1 MINRQQAKKI
11 GLILGPILFVVVLFS
26 PIAQDLPWEARIVLA
41 LTFWMGSWWITE
53 AIPIYVTA
61 LLPVVIF
68 PSLNVTDLGE
78 TSANYAD
85 RIVFLFLGGF
95 ILAKAV
101 EKSNLHRRFALNML
115 KIFGTNP
122 KYIVASFMMVTGF
135 LSGWMSNTATTMLML
150 PIAAAVISQF
160 QNKQDKDKFGL
171 CLMLSVAYSASIGGM
186 STLIGT
192 PPNAILASLSSS
204 LADVEVTFGEW
215 LIVGLP
221 ISAISL
227 VVAWLYMVNIGV
239 NIRGIKPVAEEKG
252 MIGKKLSELGR
263 ITGDE
268 ILVAGVFAATATAW
282 ITRGLLWQDL
292 LPMVDDSTIAIA
304 AAISLFLIPSI
315 SSNRNRH
322 IKGNNRDDIEHTRDK
337 KRSRGGGGGSSSP
350 NHKEVDEESD
360 DDNNNN
366 NRRQDLT
373 QSNGGE
379 NEIGKTRNG
388 NNGSKRLMDWKTAV
402 TIPWGVIILIGG
414 GLALANAYTETGLD
428 EWIAERLVFLQGI
441 NYLVVIFVI
450 VAVAIFTSEIVSNT
464 ASAALLIPISASLA
478 ASLGIDPLLLMIPL
492 TIATSFGFVMPV
504 GTPPNAI
511 VFASGY
517 VTIPKMA
524 RAGLPLDIIGIVL
537 VTILTTL
544 LVPLIWS

>member
-68 PSLNVTDLGE
+68 PSLNITDLGE

-252 MIGKKLSELGR
+252 IIGKKLSELGR

-315 SSNRNRH
+315 SSNRNGH
-322 IKGNNRDDIEHTRDK
+322 KKGNRENIEHTQDK
-337 KRSRGGGGGSSSP
+337 KKSGSRP
-350 NHKEVDEESD
+350 YQKEGD
-360 DDNNNN
+360 DD
-366 NRRQDLT
+366 RRDDPAKIN
-373 QSNGGE
+373 SKEDNIE
-379 NEIGKTRNG
+379 RKTNG
-388 NNGSKRLMDWKTAV
+388 NDIGKRLMDWKTAV
-402 TIPWGVIILIGG
+402 TIPWGVILLIGG
-414 GLALANAYTETGLD
+414 GLALANAYSATGLD
-428 EWIAERLVFLQGI
+428 EWIAEKLVFLQGMH
-441 NYLVVIFVI
+441 YLIVIFVI
-450 VAVAIFTSEIVSNT
+450 VAVAIFVSEIISNT

-478 ASLGIDPLLLMIPL
+478 TAIGIDPLLLMIPL

-517 VTIPKMA
+517 VTVPKMA

-537 VTILTTL
+537 VTMLTTL
-544 LVPLIWS
+544 LVPLVWS

>member
-11 GLILGPILFVVVLFS
+11 GLILGPTLFLVVLFS

-41 LTFWMGSWWITE
+41 STFWMGSWWITE

-61 LLPVVIF
+61 LMPLVIF
-68 PSLNVTDLGE
+68 PTLNVTTLGE
-78 TSANYAD
+78 TSTNYAD

-150 PIAAAVISQF
+150 PIAAAVIAQF
-160 QNKQDKDKFGL
+160 KNKQDRDQFGL
-171 CLMLSVAYSASIGGM
+171 CLMLSVAYAASIGGM
-186 STLIGT
+186 ATLIGT

-204 LADVEVTFGEW
+204 LADVEVTFGQW
-215 LIVGLP
+215 LIIGLP

-227 VVAWLYMVNIGV
+227 VVAWLYMINIGV
-239 NIRGIKPVAEEKG
+239 NIRGIKRVAEEKG

-268 ILVAGVFAATATAW
+268 ILVAGIFAATATAW

-315 SSNRNRH
+315 SSNRRTGH
-322 IKGNNRDDIEHTRDK
+322 KKGNHDSVERTPEEK
-337 KRSRGGGGGSSSP
+337 KSGGSNSSRP
-350 NHKEVDEESD
+350 DQNETDDYLEETKQDVTQVKGEKEF
-360 DDNNNN
+360 
-366 NRRQDLT
+366 
-373 QSNGGE
+373 GE
-379 NEIGKTRNG
+379 TE
-388 NNGSKRLMDWKTAV
+388 NGSNSSSSRLMDWKTAV

-414 GLALANAYTETGLD
+414 GLALANAYTATGLD
-428 EWIAERLVFLQGI
+428 EWIADQLVFLQGI
-441 NYLVVIFVI
+441 NYLIVIFVI
-450 VAVAIFTSEIVSNT
+450 VAVAVFTSEIVSNT

-478 ASLGIDPLLLMIPL
+478 VSLGIDPLLLMIPL

-524 RAGLPLDIIGIVL
+524 RAGLPLDIIGILL
-537 VTILTTL
+537 VTALTTL
-544 LVPLIWS
+544 LVPLIWT

>member
-1 MINRQQAKKI
+1 MINRQQAKRI
-11 GLILGPILFVVVLFS
+11 GLFLGPILFFVVLFS

-41 LTFWMGSWWITE
+41 STFWMGSWWITE

-61 LLPVVIF
+61 IMPLVIF

-160 QNKQDKDKFGL
+160 KNKQDRDKFGL

-192 PPNAILASLSSS
+192 PPNAILSSLSSS
-204 LADVEVTFGEW
+204 LADVQVTFGEW
-215 LIVGLP
+215 LIIGLP

-227 VVAWLYMVNIGV
+227 VVAWLYMINFGV
-239 NIRGIKPVAEEKG
+239 NIRGIKRVAEEKG
-252 MIGKKLSELGR
+252 MIGKKLSEMGR

-268 ILVAGVFAATATAW
+268 ILVAGIFAATATAW

-292 LPMVDDSTIAIA
+292 LPMVDDSTIAIV

-315 SSNRNRH
+315 SSNRTGH
-322 IKGNNRDDIEHTRDK
+322 KKGNRDNNIEQAQEVK
-337 KRSRGGGGGSSSP
+337 KSGNSDSSRT
-350 NHKEVDEESD
+350 NKKETD
-360 DDNNNN
+360 DDYDDDRN
-366 NRRQDLT
+366 QDFT
-373 QSNGGE
+373 PINKKDEFGE
-379 NEIGKTRNG
+379 TRNG
-388 NNGSKRLMDWKTAV
+388 NNSSARLMDWKTAV
-402 TIPWGVIILIGG
+402 TIPWGVILLIGG
-414 GLALANAYTETGLD
+414 GLALANAYTATGLD
-428 EWIAERLVFLQGI
+428 EWIAGQLMFLQGV
-441 NYLVVIFVI
+441 NYLLVIFVI

-478 ASLGIDPLLLMIPL
+478 VSLGIDPLLLMIPL

-517 VTIPKMA
+517 VTVPKMA

-537 VTILTTL
+537 VTALTTL

>member
-1 MINRQQAKKI
+1 MINRQQAKKM
-11 GLILGPILFVVVLFS
+11 GLILGPILFLVVLFS

-41 LTFWMGSWWITE
+41 STFWMGSWWITE

-101 EKSNLHRRFALNML
+101 EKSNLHRRFALNIL

-204 LADVEVTFGEW
+204 LAGVEVTFGEW

-252 MIGKKLSELGR
+252 MIERKLSELGR

-315 SSNRNRH
+315 SPNRKGHKKINREN
-322 IKGNNRDDIEHTRDK
+322 IDYTEEKQEN
-337 KRSRGGGGGSSSP
+337 SSP
-350 NHKEVDEESD
+350 YSKSHEHDGRHNI
-360 DDNNNN
+360 
-366 NRRQDLT
+366 
-373 QSNGGE
+373 
-379 NEIGKTRNG
+379 NEINSGNEIEETKNG
-388 NNGSKRLMDWKTAV
+388 NNNGKRLMNWKTAI
-402 TIPWGVIILIGG
+402 TIPWGVILLIGG

-428 EWIAERLVFLQGI
+428 EWIAEQLVFLQGI
-441 NYLVVIFVI
+441 NYLLVIFVI
-450 VAVAIFTSEIVSNT
+450 VAVAIFVGEIVSNT

-478 ASLGIDPLLLMIPL
+478 VSLGMDPLLLMIPL

-524 RAGLPLDIIGIVL
+524 RAGLPLDIIGIVM
-537 VTILTTL
+537 VTVLTTL
-544 LVPLIWS
+544 LVPLVWS

>member
-1 MINRQQAKKI
+1 MINRQQAKRI
-11 GLILGPILFVVVLFS
+11 GLFLGPTLFLVVLFS

-41 LTFWMGSWWITE
+41 STFWMGSWWITE

-61 LLPVVIF
+61 LMPLIIF
-68 PSLNVTDLGE
+68 PSLNVTNLGE

-95 ILAKAV
+95 ILAKGV

-160 QNKQDKDKFGL
+160 KNKQDRDKFGL

-215 LIVGLP
+215 LIIGLP

-227 VVAWLYMVNIGV
+227 VVAWLYMINIGV
-239 NIRGIKPVAEEKG
+239 NIRGIKRVAEEKG

-268 ILVAGVFAATATAW
+268 ILVAGIFAATATAW

-292 LPMVDDSTIAIA
+292 LPMVDDSTIAIV
-304 AAISLFLIPSI
+304 AAISLFLVPSI
-315 SSNRNRH
+315 SSSRNGH
-322 IKGNNRDDIEHTRDK
+322 KKGSLDSIAHSPDEEK
-337 KRSRGGGGGSSSP
+337 SSSIRP
-350 NHKEVDEESD
+350 NQKEIDNDAD
-360 DDNNNN
+360 DY
-366 NRRQDLT
+366 RKQDLIRA
-373 QSNGGE
+373 NGE
-379 NEIGKTRNG
+379 NEFEETRNG
-388 NNGSKRLMDWKTAV
+388 NNRGARLMDWKTAV
-402 TIPWGVIILIGG
+402 TIPWGVILLIGG
-414 GLALANAYTETGLD
+414 GLALANAYTATGLD
-428 EWIAERLVFLQGI
+428 EWIAEQLVFLQGI
-441 NYLVVIFVI
+441 NYLLVIFVI
-450 VAVAIFTSEIVSNT
+450 VAVAIFTSEIISNT

-478 ASLGIDPLLLMIPL
+478 VSLGIDPLLLMIPL

-537 VTILTTL
+537 VTALTTL
-544 LVPLIWS
+544 LVPLLWS

>member
-1 MINRQQAKKI
+1 MINRQQAKRI
-11 GLILGPILFVVVLFS
+11 GLFLGPILFLVVLFS

-41 LTFWMGSWWITE
+41 STFWMGSWWITE

-61 LLPVVIF
+61 LMPLIIF
-68 PSLNVTDLGE
+68 PSLNVTNLGE

-95 ILAKAV
+95 ILAKGV
-101 EKSNLHRRFALNML
+101 EKSDLHRRFALNML

-160 QNKQDKDKFGL
+160 KNKQDRDKFGL

-192 PPNAILASLSSS
+192 PPNAILSSLSSS
-204 LADVEVTFGEW
+204 LADVEVTFGQW
-215 LIVGLP
+215 LIIGLP

-227 VVAWLYMVNIGV
+227 VVAWLYMINFGV
-239 NIRGIKPVAEEKG
+239 NIRGIKRVAEEKG
-252 MIGKKLSELGR
+252 MIGKKLSEMGR

-268 ILVAGVFAATATAW
+268 ILVAGVFAATAAAW

-292 LPMVDDSTIAIA
+292 LPMVDDSTIAIV

-315 SSNRNRH
+315 SSNRTGH
-322 IKGNNRDDIEHTRDK
+322 KKGNRDNNIEQAQEVK
-337 KRSRGGGGGSSSP
+337 KGGNSDSSRT
-350 NHKEVDEESD
+350 NQKETDNDDYD
-360 DDNNNN
+360 DDRNQDFTQINNK
-366 NRRQDLT
+366 DEF
-373 QSNGGE
+373 GE
-379 NEIGKTRNG
+379 TRNG
-388 NNGSKRLMDWKTAV
+388 NNSSARLMDWKTAV
-402 TIPWGVIILIGG
+402 TIPWGVILLIGG
-414 GLALANAYTETGLD
+414 GLALANAYTATGLD
-428 EWIAERLVFLQGI
+428 EWIAEQLVFLQGL
-441 NYLVVIFVI
+441 NYLLVIFVI
-450 VAVAIFTSEIVSNT
+450 VAVAIVASEIVSNT

-478 ASLGIDPLLLMIPL
+478 VSLGIDPLLLMIPL

-517 VTIPKMA
+517 VTVPKMA

-537 VTILTTL
+537 VTALTTL

>member
-1 MINRQQAKKI
+1 MINRQQAKRI
-11 GLILGPILFVVVLFS
+11 GLFLGPILFFVVLFS

-41 LTFWMGSWWITE
+41 STFWMGSWWITE

-61 LLPVVIF
+61 LMPLVIF
-68 PSLNVTDLGE
+68 PSLDVTDLGE

-101 EKSNLHRRFALNML
+101 EKSNLHKRFALNML

-122 KYIVASFMMVTGF
+122 KYVVASFMLVTGF

-204 LADVEVTFGEW
+204 LADVQVTFGQW

-227 VVAWLYMVNIGV
+227 LVAWLYMVNIGV

-252 MIGKKLSELGR
+252 MVVKKLSELGR

-282 ITRGLLWQDL
+282 ITRGLLWQDI

-315 SSNRNRH
+315 SSNRNSH
-322 IKGNNRDDIEHTRDK
+322 KEGTRDNIEHTQKKESGSSPYNK
-337 KRSRGGGGGSSSP
+337 KRDG
-350 NHKEVDEESD
+350 D
-360 DDNNNN
+360 DDDRAHDFTQINSENDIGGTTIDN
-366 NRRQDLT
+366 NR
-373 QSNGGE
+373 G
-379 NEIGKTRNG
+379 
-388 NNGSKRLMDWKTAV
+388 KRLMDWKTAV
-402 TIPWGVIILIGG
+402 TIPWGVILLIGG
-414 GLALANAYTETGLD
+414 GLALANAYTTTGLD
-428 EWIAERLVFLQGI
+428 EWIAERLVFLQGL

-450 VAVAIFTSEIVSNT
+450 VAIAIFVGEIVSNT

-478 ASLGIDPLLLMIPL
+478 ASVDIDPLLLMIPL

-524 RAGLPLDIIGIVL
+524 RAGLPLDIIGIIL
-537 VTILTTL
+537 VTALTTL

>member
-26 PIAQDLPWEARIVLA
+26 PIAQDLPWEARIVL
-41 LTFWMGSWWITE
+41 
-53 AIPIYVTA
+53 
-61 LLPVVIF
+61 
-68 PSLNVTDLGE
+68 
-78 TSANYAD
+78 
-85 RIVFLFLGGF
+85 LFLGGF

-122 KYIVASFMMVTGF
+122 KYIVASFMLVTGS
-135 LSGWMSNTATTMLML
+135 LSGWMSNTVTTLLML

-252 MIGKKLSELGR
+252 IIGKKLSELGR

-315 SSNRNRH
+315 SSNRIRH

-360 DDNNNN
+360 DDDNNN

-379 NEIGKTRNG
+379 NEIGKTRNV

-464 ASAALLIPISASLA
+464 ASAALLIPISSSLA

>member
-11 GLILGPILFVVVLFS
+11 GLILGPTLFLVVLFS

-41 LTFWMGSWWITE
+41 STFWMGSWWITE

-61 LLPVVIF
+61 LMPLVIF
-68 PSLNVTDLGE
+68 PTLNVTTLGE

-150 PIAAAVISQF
+150 PIAAAVIAQF
-160 QNKQDKDKFGL
+160 KNKQDRDQFGL
-171 CLMLSVAYSASIGGM
+171 CLMLSVAYAASIGGM
-186 STLIGT
+186 ATLIGT

-204 LADVEVTFGEW
+204 LADVEVTFGQW
-215 LIVGLP
+215 LIIGLP

-227 VVAWLYMVNIGV
+227 VVAWLYMINIGV
-239 NIRGIKPVAEEKG
+239 NIRGIKRVAEEKG

-268 ILVAGVFAATATAW
+268 ILVAGIFAATATAW

-315 SSNRNRH
+315 SSNRRTGH
-322 IKGNNRDDIEHTRDK
+322 KKGNHDSVERTPEEK
-337 KRSRGGGGGSSSP
+337 KSGGSNSSRP
-350 NHKEVDEESD
+350 DQNETDDYLEETKQDVTQVKGEKEF
-360 DDNNNN
+360 
-366 NRRQDLT
+366 
-373 QSNGGE
+373 GE
-379 NEIGKTRNG
+379 TE
-388 NNGSKRLMDWKTAV
+388 NGSNSSSSRLMDWKTAV

-414 GLALANAYTETGLD
+414 GLALANAYTATGLD
-428 EWIAERLVFLQGI
+428 EWIADQLVFLQGI
-441 NYLVVIFVI
+441 NYLIVIFVI
-450 VAVAIFTSEIVSNT
+450 VAVAVFTSEIVSNT

-478 ASLGIDPLLLMIPL
+478 VSLGIDPLLLMIPL

-524 RAGLPLDIIGIVL
+524 RAGLPLDIIGILL
-537 VTILTTL
+537 VTALTTL
-544 LVPLIWS
+544 LVPLIWT

>member
-1 MINRQQAKKI
+1 MINRQQAKRI
-11 GLILGPILFVVVLFS
+11 GLFLGPILFFVVLFS

-41 LTFWMGSWWITE
+41 STFWMGSWWITE

-61 LLPVVIF
+61 LMPLVIF
-68 PSLNVTDLGE
+68 PSLDVTDLGE

-101 EKSNLHRRFALNML
+101 EKSNLHKRFALNML

-122 KYIVASFMMVTGF
+122 KYVVASFMLVTGF

-204 LADVEVTFGEW
+204 LADVQVTFGQW

-227 VVAWLYMVNIGV
+227 LVAWLYMVNIGV

-252 MIGKKLSELGR
+252 MVVKKLSELGR

-282 ITRGLLWQDL
+282 ITRGLLWQDI
-292 LPMVDDSTIAIA
+292 LPMVDDSTIAVV

-315 SSNRNRH
+315 SSNRNSHKEGTRDNTEH
-322 IKGNNRDDIEHTRDK
+322 TQKKESGSSPYNKKRDGDDDDDRAHDFTQINSENDIGGTTTDNNR
-337 KRSRGGGGGSSSP
+337 G
-350 NHKEVDEESD
+350 
-360 DDNNNN
+360 
-366 NRRQDLT
+366 
-373 QSNGGE
+373 
-379 NEIGKTRNG
+379 
-388 NNGSKRLMDWKTAV
+388 KRLMDWKTAV
-402 TIPWGVIILIGG
+402 TIPWGVILLIGG
-414 GLALANAYTETGLD
+414 GLALANAYTTTGLD
-428 EWIAERLVFLQGI
+428 EWIAERLVFLQGL
-441 NYLVVIFVI
+441 NYLVVILVI
-450 VAVAIFTSEIVSNT
+450 VAIAIFVGEIVSNT

-478 ASLGIDPLLLMIPL
+478 ASVDIDPLLLMIPL

-544 LVPLIWS
+544 LVPLVWS

>member
-11 GLILGPILFVVVLFS
+11 GLILGPVLFVVVLFS
-26 PIAQDLPWEARIVLA
+26 PIAEDLPWEARIVLA
-41 LTFWMGSWWITE
+41 STFWMGSWWITE

-61 LLPVVIF
+61 LLPLVLF

-95 ILAKAV
+95 ILAKGV

-122 KYIVASFMMVTGF
+122 KYIVASFMLVTGF

-192 PPNAILASLSSS
+192 PPNAILASLSGS

-221 ISAISL
+221 ISAITL

-239 NIRGIKPVAEEKG
+239 NIRRIKPVAEEKG
-252 MIGKKLSELGR
+252 LIGKKLSELGR

-282 ITRGLLWQDL
+282 ITRGLLWQDI
-292 LPMVDDSTIAIA
+292 LPMIDDSTIAIVA
-304 AAISLFLIPSI
+304 AMSLFLIPSI
-315 SSNRNRH
+315 SSNRNGH
-322 IKGNNRDDIEHTRDK
+322 KKGNRDNIEHAQDKKKSGSSPYQKEGDDDDGRDDPTKINSEEDIER
-337 KRSRGGGGGSSSP
+337 
-350 NHKEVDEESD
+350 
-360 DDNNNN
+360 
-366 NRRQDLT
+366 
-373 QSNGGE
+373 
-379 NEIGKTRNG
+379 KTNG
-388 NNGSKRLMDWKTAV
+388 NDVGKRLMDWKTAV
-402 TIPWGVIILIGG
+402 TIPWGVILLIGG
-414 GLALANAYTETGLD
+414 GLALANAYSATGLD
-428 EWIAERLVFLQGI
+428 EWIAEKLVFLQGMH
-441 NYLVVIFVI
+441 YLIVIFVI
-450 VAVAIFTSEIVSNT
+450 VAVAIFTSEIISNT

-478 ASLGIDPLLLMIPL
+478 TAIGIDPLLLMIPL

-517 VTIPKMA
+517 VTVPKMA

-544 LVPLIWS
+544 LVPLVWS

>member
-1 MINRQQAKKI
+1 MINRQQAKRI
-11 GLILGPILFVVVLFS
+11 GLFLGPILFFVVLFS

-41 LTFWMGSWWITE
+41 ATFWMGSWWITE

-68 PSLNVTDLGE
+68 PSLNVTTLGE

-101 EKSNLHRRFALNML
+101 EKSNLHRRFALNIL

-160 QNKQDKDKFGL
+160 KNKQDRDKFGL

-215 LIVGLP
+215 LIIGLP

-239 NIRGIKPVAEEKG
+239 NIRGIKRVDEEKG
-252 MIGKKLSELGR
+252 MVGKRLAELGR
-263 ITGDE
+263 IKGDE
-268 ILVAGVFAATATAW
+268 ILVAGIFAATATAW

-315 SSNRNRH
+315 SSNRKGH
-322 IKGNNRDDIEHTRDK
+322 KKGNHGDIEHTLEK
-337 KRSRGGGGGSSSP
+337 KKSGNSNSSSRP
-350 NHKEVDEESD
+350 NQKEKDNGDDEGK
-360 DDNNNN
+360 
-366 NRRQDLT
+366 QGLT
-373 QSNGGE
+373 QIDGG
-379 NEIGKTRNG
+379 NEFEEARNG
-388 NNGSKRLMDWKTAV
+388 NNSSSARLMDWKTAV
-402 TIPWGVIILIGG
+402 TIPWGVILLIGG
-414 GLALANAYTETGLD
+414 GLALANAYTATGLD
-428 EWIAERLVFLQGI
+428 EWIADQLGFLQGV
-441 NYLVVIFVI
+441 NYLLVIFVI
-450 VAVAIFTSEIVSNT
+450 VAVAILAGEILSNT

-478 ASLGIDPLLLMIPL
+478 LSLGIDPLLLMIPL

-537 VTILTTL
+537 VTALTTL

>member
-1 MINRQQAKKI
+1 MINRQQAKRV
-11 GLILGPILFVVVLFS
+11 GLILGPILFLVVLFS

-41 LTFWMGSWWITE
+41 STFWMGSWWITE
-53 AIPIYVTA
+53 AIPIYATA
-61 LLPVVIF
+61 LLPLVIF

-122 KYIVASFMMVTGF
+122 KYIVASFMLVTGF

-204 LADVEVTFGEW
+204 LADVEVNFGQW

-221 ISAISL
+221 ISGISL
-227 VVAWLYMVNIGV
+227 VVSWLYMVNIGV
-239 NIRGIKPVAEEKG
+239 NIRRIKAVAEEKG
-252 MIGKKLSELGR
+252 MIVKKLSELGR

-282 ITRGLLWQDL
+282 ITRGLLWQDI
-292 LPMVDDSTIAIA
+292 LPMVDDSTIAII

-315 SSNRNRH
+315 SSNRNGRR
-322 IKGNNRDDIEHTRDK
+322 KGNRDNIEHTRDK
-337 KRSRGGGGGSSSP
+337 KESDSSP
-350 NHKEVDEESD
+350 YDKEGDSD
-360 DDNNNN
+360 DD
-366 NRRQDLT
+366 RQHDLT
-373 QSNGGE
+373 QIDGE
-379 NEIGKTRNG
+379 NDIGGTRNG
-388 NNGSKRLMDWKTAV
+388 NNSGKRLMDWKTAV
-402 TIPWGVIILIGG
+402 MIPWGVILLIGG
-414 GLALANAYTETGLD
+414 GLALANAYTATGLD
-428 EWIAERLVFLQGI
+428 EWIAERLVFLQGV
-441 NYLVVIFVI
+441 NYLVVILVI
-450 VAVAIFTSEIVSNT
+450 VAVAILVGEIVSNT

-478 ASLGIDPLLLMIPL
+478 GSIGIDPLLLMIPL

-544 LVPLIWS
+544 LVPLVWS